1 MVARRPSG
9 RAPHNKPHSINK
21 YIKTHLHKTSPSE
34 KNLPH
39 PGSTCAPPIMS
50 DRDLKKLATRL
61 SNFLDTVYTLKNN
74 SGYSIANDFHK
85 LPPRT
90 GTDYYK
96 FITRPISLHTIG
108 RTVKRFDYKDPQD
121 FINDLA
127 QITWNARH
135 YNEPGSE
142 IYEDALILDTYIKD
156 TVIPKLASDPKVI
169 SQSGLFYPDLG
180 PLDDYD
186 AAHFDHDNASASPFM
201 KAEEYDEDDHLT
213 SYHHSAVKSSA
224 SLHAPRTVEGG
235 VRRGRP
241 PIIDKPYESRIKSIL
256 KNFKKIR
263 HPDNENIIL
272 TAYFERLPDKNSPGY
287 YEIIER
293 PISLHEIRAK
303 VRSRKYSNVQQF
315 LDDLA
320 LMISNSKLY
329 YAADPAMTNDIL
341 LFEKQA
347 EQITEREMLRPEED
361 FIVATSSGSD
371 GLKTPL
377 DSVTVNEHTYK
388 VGDWVLIKNPNDA
401 NKPICGQIFRLW
413 STDGIQYTNVCWY
426 IRPEQTCH
434 RVDRLFY
441 INEVC
446 KTGEYRDHLAE
457 DIVAPCYVIFL
468 THYQKGDIPP
478 SLLPPG
484 SEWFI
489 CEFRYNA
496 NNYVFNR
503 IRTWKACLPD
513 EIRHIDQPIVPI
525 NEPRKLIK
533 YESPIKT
540 LLPAT
545 AHEDMEITP
554 PTQGPN
560 ANGPPIVGSVYL
572 RAPFVT
578 DELGQCSTSPN
589 VTMVPELDDPNS
601 GRKAYLFTP
610 VSQLKSVSGSGI
622 YSSSGTRSVSANYA
636 PGLNE
641 EHQPPLMASSS
652 FDNAAYKQQSP
663 YIPLPAAA
671 PFPPPPPTTTYK
683 PFVHKRPEMSPNAS
697 LRGTPLI
704 TAGGYNSPMAGSYH
718 TSTSA
723 YSNILP
729 GGVVLYTE
737 KAEEEDAA
745 DLQEI
750 SENLV
755 NFNGRNVWFRA
766 PPNKVS
772 SAFASPVG
780 HTAKYLAWKAK
791 KYGQ

>member
-1 MVARRPSG
+1 
-9 RAPHNKPHSINK
+9 
-21 YIKTHLHKTSPSE
+21 
-34 KNLPH
+34 
-39 PGSTCAPPIMS
+39 MS
-50 DRDLKKLATRL
+50 DRDVKKLATRL
-61 SNFLDTVYTLKNN
+61 THFFEEIYTLKNN
-74 SGYSIANDFHK
+74 AGYAILNDFHK

-96 FITRPISLHTIG
+96 FITKPISLHTIG
-108 RTVKRFDYKDPQD
+108 RMIKRYDYKDPQD
-121 FINDLA
+121 FVNDLA

-142 IYEDALILDTYIKD
+142 IYEDAIILDTYIKD
-156 TVIPKLASDPKVI
+156 TVIPKLASDPKI
-169 SQSGLFYPDLG
+169 YNNGLFYPDLG
-180 PLDDYD
+180 PLDDYENIQL
-186 AAHFDHDNASASPFM
+186 DHHEASASPFM
-201 KAEEYDEDDHLT
+201 KNEDYDDEDHLT
-213 SYHHSAVKSSA
+213 SYHHAVSKSS
-224 SLHAPRTVEGG
+224 SLHPPRTVEGG

-256 KNFKKIR
+256 KNFKRIR
-263 HPDNENIIL
+263 HPEDESVIL

-315 LDDLA
+315 LDDLS
-320 LMISNSKLY
+320 LMISNAKLY
-329 YAADPAMTNDIL
+329 YSADPTMTNDIL

-347 EQITEREMLRPEED
+347 ELIIEREMMRPEED
-361 FIVATSSGSD
+361 FIVATNSGSE
-371 GLKTPL
+371 GLKVPL
-377 DSVTVNEHTYK
+377 DSVTVRDHTYK

-413 STDGIQYTNVCWY
+413 STDGVQYTNVCWY

-525 NEPRKLIK
+525 NEPRKLVK
-533 YESPIKT
+533 YDSPIKN
-540 LLPAT
+540 LLPAN
-545 AHEDMEITP
+545 AHEDMPITP

-560 ANGPPIVGSVYL
+560 TNGPPIVGSVYL
-572 RAPFVT
+572 RAPFTT
-578 DELGQCSTSPN
+578 DELGQCSSSPN
-589 VTMVPELDDPNS
+589 VTAVPELDDPTSDRN
-601 GRKAYLFTP
+601 AYIFTP

-641 EHQPPLMASSS
+641 EHPPPLANSPS
-652 FDNAAYKQQSP
+652 FENPVHRQHYG
-663 YIPLPAAA
+663 IPLPATQA
-671 PFPPPPPTTTYK
+671 PYPPPPPTTTYK
-683 PFVHKRPEMSPNAS
+683 PYVPKRPDLSPSAS
-697 LRGTPLI
+697 LRGTPLL
-704 TAGGYNSPMAGSYH
+704 AGGYQSPAAPSYH
-718 TSTSA
+718 TSTST
-723 YSNILP
+723 YSSVLP
-729 GGVVLYTE
+729 GGVVTYTE
-737 KAEEEDAA
+737 KTEEENGE
-745 DLQEI
+745 DLRDI
-750 SENLV
+750 SEDIIT
-755 NFNGRNVWFRA
+755 FNGKKIWFRA
-766 PPNKVS
+766 PPSKP
-772 SAFASPVG
+772 ASITPFFEPLG
-780 HTAKYLAWKAK
+780 HSAKYLAWKASK
-791 KYGQ
+791 KQK